1 MSVHDSPTEFLQFV
15 SNDTLCKSLQQCSF
29 KTIIAYIHQKRIR
42 EMFDMITC
50 KQTECEDDAE
60 IYGNYLRWGK
70 RLSFILKMLTYTLT
84 SNFIFFSLYLLLG
97 IAMKNRKFI
106 FILNIPGLDPNPNA
120 PFPNYEVQLT
130 FQLVALYIG
139 VFEVIGLDGLF
150 AYFTMNAASIGES
163 IIVTIERLSMKV
175 DKERITNDETA
186 KELKRIIHIHRNYL
200 DFINLM
206 DQIYNGMFL
215 MQFGSFAFSGSLA
228 LYVGRIV
235 SLKNAKGEKF

>member
-1 MSVHDSPTEFLQFV
+1 
-15 SNDTLCKSLQQCSF
+15 
-29 KTIIAYIHQKRIR
+29 
-42 EMFDMITC
+42 MITC